1 MSTLSLRELLGAAE
15 DQYRLLLEEATA
27 LLRDFDGCAP
37 EDFDNFVTRRGEIME
52 TLQKFDA
59 NIGEFLT
66 KPGRSVGQEEA
77 AALEAFRYLQEETT
91 RRILEID
98 SLVIAL
104 ARERLEHL
112 QQEMGA
118 LNRGKTALHGYET
131 SGRERNSQLNS
142 MV

>member
-1 MSTLSLRELLGAAE
+1 MSTASLRELLGSAE

-27 LLRDFDGCAP
+27 LLRNFDSHSP
-37 EDFDNFVTRRGEIME
+37 EDFDSIVARRGDIMAS
-52 TLQKFDA
+52 LQKFDA
-59 NIGEFLT
+59 ALGEFLT
-66 KPGRSVGQEEA
+66 KPGRSAGREEA

-91 RRILEID
+91 RRVLEID

-104 ARERLEHL
+104 ARERLDHL

-131 SGRERNSQLNS
+131 SGRERSSQLNS
-142 MV
+142 TA